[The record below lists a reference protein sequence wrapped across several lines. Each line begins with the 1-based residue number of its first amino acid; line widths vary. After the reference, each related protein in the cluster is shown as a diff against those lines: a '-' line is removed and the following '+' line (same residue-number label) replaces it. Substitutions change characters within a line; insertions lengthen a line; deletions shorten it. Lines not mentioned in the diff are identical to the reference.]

1 MAFNWIKTR
10 QTKYT
15 AYMGVYILV
24 ILAVLAAVNFLANR
38 YSKAYDSTKNKQ
50 FSLSDQTVKIV
61 RDLKGPVKLIY
72 FGTTDSFG
80 AGRDL
85 LDRYSALSSRVTT
98 EYVDPVKKPQIAKAE
113 GFRADS
119 PVIIV
124 SGNKHEGAKSAT
136 EEEITAALI
145 RALKTG
151 ERNVCFVTGFGEH
164 SIDDTEAGGF
174 SVLKALLERE
184 NYKTKSVTLKP
195 AGAAPEAGKK
205 LEVGQ
210 AAPTNVNVEVPSDCT
225 ATIIGGPQSD
235 YPQPVVDAIKKY
247 VENGGRAMIMLD
259 QTMRIGRSEPPAE
272 QVALEKVLNDWG
284 VTLNKDLVLDLSGM
298 GQ

>member
-1 MAFNWIKTR
+1 MAFNWIKAR
-10 QTKYT
+10 QTKYS
-15 AYMGVYILV
+15 AYMAVYILV

-80 AGRDL
+80 TGRDL
-85 LDRYSALSSRVTT
+85 LDRYSALSPKLTT

-235 YPQPVVDAIKKY
+235 YPQPVVDAI
-247 VENGGRAMIMLD
+247 
-259 QTMRIGRSEPPAE
+259 
-272 QVALEKVLNDWG
+272 
-284 VTLNKDLVLDLSGM
+284 
-298 GQ
+298 